1 MADFM
6 NSAIRWVIGALLAL
20 PIIANAA
27 ATASHSPDLKPIQ
40 AILEQ
45 PENQIDLAKAKL
57 TIDKT
62 INPLIDVEANLKAI
76 DATAAKI

>member
-1 MADFM
+1 M
-6 NSAIRWVIGALLAL
+6 IGALLAF
-20 PIIANAA
+20 PIIANAD
-27 ATASHSPDLKPIQ
+27 TANSYSPDIKPIQ

-57 TIDKT
+57 VIDKT